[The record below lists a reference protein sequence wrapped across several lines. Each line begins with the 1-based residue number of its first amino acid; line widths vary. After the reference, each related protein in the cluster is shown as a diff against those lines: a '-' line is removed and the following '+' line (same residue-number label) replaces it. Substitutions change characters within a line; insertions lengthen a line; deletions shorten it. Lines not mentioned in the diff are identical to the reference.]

1 MRLFLDLVISGF
13 KGLISVIEELTG
25 NYYSSTRSTQ
35 TNSEKKD
42 HMTKLESRLL
52 PQLQNQLNAILEPL
66 VALDSPGEPC
76 LRLQSV
82 LDIQPQLLGCDILI
96 KGLELSTNTRVEP
109 EDDVS
114 GMERIW
120 MLDVEYS
127 WRDSKQYSVI
137 LEYPEDLVS
146 QINRTSDDEDKGED
160 EDIEDVL
167 LPVLKSFEPVLKLS
181 RLYLSK
187 LTLPSM
193 DRKLVPYCTEM
204 SSHELQILDQLGCG
218 ISIPLGIVTERL
230 SEIVYEAEVNEH
242 GQSVEARLEE
252 LQDVFNS
259 ATPVVL
265 KHFVPIIADT
275 ELQSYLREWFDTWN
289 LQVTLAINNF
299 MVAFNRFKLL
309 FDQLQSN
316 PSQSG
321 ESQSDQSESDQ
332 SPSEPN

>member
-1 MRLFLDLVISGF
+1 MI
-13 KGLISVIEELTG
+13 
-25 NYYSSTRSTQ
+25 
-35 TNSEKKD
+35 
-42 HMTKLESRLL
+42 
-52 PQLQNQLNAILEPL
+52 
-66 VALDSPGEPC
+66 
-76 LRLQSV
+76 
-82 LDIQPQLLGCDILI
+82 
-96 KGLELSTNTRVEP
+96 
-109 EDDVS
+109 
-114 GMERIW
+114 
-120 MLDVEYS
+120 
-127 WRDSKQYSVI
+127 
-137 LEYPEDLVS
+137 
-146 QINRTSDDEDKGED
+146 DDEDKGED

>member
-35 TNSEKKD
+35 TNLEKKD

-82 LDIQPQLLGCDILI
+82 LDIQPQLL
-96 KGLELSTNTRVEP
+96 
-109 EDDVS
+109 
-114 GMERIW
+114 
-120 MLDVEYS
+120 
-127 WRDSKQYSVI
+127 VI
-137 LEYPEDLVS
+137 LK
-146 QINRTSDDEDKGED
+146 QIISAIRVLDPGSDREKIGHIDQDYNELNDDEDKGED